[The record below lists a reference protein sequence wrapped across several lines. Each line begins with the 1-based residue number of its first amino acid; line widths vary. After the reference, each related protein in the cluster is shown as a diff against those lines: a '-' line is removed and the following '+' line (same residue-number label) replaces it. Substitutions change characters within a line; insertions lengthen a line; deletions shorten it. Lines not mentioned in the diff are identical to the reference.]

1 MGEQAAS
8 KNGPVASGPLLRS
21 CTGLAVRLMEG
32 CSRLWGDRSPRFA
45 PGLWVGGSQGAALMP
60 SSLSPHQH
68 RRPQHLCLC
77 PMVSHGGDSMAG
89 TVCMALTAGNRHV
102 LPMHAC
108 VHSCPGEG
116 KAGPGDLPA
125 RPRWRSH
132 TYRTRRCPEAPQG
145 RSPLRKTAAKKRKPQ
160 KQVLQGPRA
169 AVRAEAGA
177 LGSPVPQGQCH

>member
-1 MGEQAAS
+1 MFQAV
-8 KNGPVASGPLLRS
+8 GGQEPPL
-21 CTGLAVRLMEG
+21 CTWAVG
-32 CSRLWGDRSPRFA
+32 
-45 PGLWVGGSQGAALMP
+45 GGSQGAALMP